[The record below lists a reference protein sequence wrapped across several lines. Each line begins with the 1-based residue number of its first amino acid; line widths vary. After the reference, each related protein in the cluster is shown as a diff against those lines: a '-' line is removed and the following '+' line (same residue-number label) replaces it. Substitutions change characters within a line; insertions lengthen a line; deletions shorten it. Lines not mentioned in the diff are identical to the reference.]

1 MQHVNCMRYSLFTV
15 AILFSAASLSA
26 EEWQDPQIF
35 SINREAPH
43 ASVVPHER
51 ASGAHDGPSAES
63 PFHRSLNGAWRFHW
77 ARRSAERIADF
88 FEIDFDDTQWPE
100 IQVPGNWQ
108 LQGFGTPHYMDS
120 GMLVGPAPDIDLGY
134 NPVGSFRRTIDIPAN
149 WTDREV
155 FLHFASVGS
164 AMYLW
169 VNGQKVGY
177 SQGSKVP
184 TEFNVTKFLSVGEEN
199 TVAVEVHRWSD
210 GSYLEDVD
218 FWRLSGMDRDVF
230 MYSLPKAHI
239 RDFFIQPRLDQDYED
254 AELKLEVSLR
264 NAAEVAQSGS
274 LELRLTDPGG
284 KNVIRPVRQSYELS
298 ANGGST
304 INFSERVRNPR
315 KWNAEEPNLYSV
327 QIDLYADDEQLIH
340 SVTHKT
346 GFRSSEIKNGQLMI
360 NGRPITI
367 RGVNRHEHDPVT
379 GRLVTRESM
388 LKDIQLMK
396 QFNINAV
403 RTSHY
408 PNDPEWYRL
417 ADEYGMYILDEA
429 FIESHGT
436 GYDPGKTLAN
446 KPDWF
451 GAHLD
456 RMQRMVERD
465 KNHPS
470 IIMWSLGNEA
480 GDGSN
485 FEALY
490 DWTKNRDP
498 GRPVVYEMADLRDHT
513 DVFLPMYARP
523 YILDSYSSERRSRPL
538 ILSEYAHAMG
548 NSVGNL
554 SVYWDLIYSRESLQG
569 GFIWDWVDQ
578 GIAATKNGQKYFAY
592 GGDFEA
598 PGEEVRTGFNFNI
611 NGLVNPDRMPNPHLW
626 EVKKNYQVVKV
637 DALDLAKGAIRITN
651 RQDFSNMDA
660 FTGEWSITNDGGVV
674 AMATIDNLEIDAG
687 SSKEVFLPL
696 PVLEAIPGAEYF
708 LNVTFRAAN
717 GSELVPAGHVAAW
730 DQFKLPVYRPR
741 AAVNVNK
748 AAKVTRWNEDDILYL
763 KGEAEDFEVA
773 FDLASGKLVSYRF
786 HGVDLITDGPQSSF
800 WRAPTDND
808 YGNEMPRRL
817 GAWKHAMRD
826 AQLLRVEASQHSD
839 RDAVIDVVFR
849 VPVGNS
855 IQKSTYHVFGN
866 GEIVITSSFTPG
878 DIDMPD
884 LPRYGMFLQ
893 MPDEFSQ
900 VEWFGRGP
908 HESYADRKNSAPIAH
923 YAGRADEQ
931 FFNYIRP
938 QETGNKADVRWIALS
953 NEEGIGLMAVGDQ
966 PVNASVYPFDH
977 ADFDDGV
984 PPAHRHSF
992 DLVKKPYLTLNLD
1005 HKMMGVG
1012 GDTSWGAVIHPQ
1024 FRVPA
1029 KEYSYR
1035 VRLQPFSSE
1044 TSDLAEISRERF

>member
-1 MQHVNCMRYSLFTV
+1 MRYCLAATV
-15 AILFSAASLSA
+15 ILFSVSCLSA
-26 EEWQDPQIF
+26 EEWQDPEIF
-35 SINREAPH
+35 SIDRAAPH
-43 ASVVPHER
+43 ASVVPHGR
-51 ASGAHDGPSAES
+51 ASGALDGPSAES

-77 ARRSAERIADF
+77 ARRSAERIAKF
-88 FEIDFDDTQWPE
+88 YEVEFDDTQWPE

-108 LQGFGTPHYMDS
+108 LQGYGTPHYLDS
-120 GMLVGPAPDIDLGY
+120 GMLVGPAPAIDLDY
-134 NPVGSFRRTIDIPAN
+134 NPVGSFRRTIEVPVD
-149 WTDREV
+149 WVDREV

-184 TEFNVTKFLSVGEEN
+184 TEFNVTRHLRIGEVN
-199 TVAVEVHRWSD
+199 TIAVEVHRWSD

-239 RDFFIQPRLDQDYED
+239 WDFFIQPRLDEDYED
-254 AELKLEVSLR
+254 AELGVEVSLR
-264 NAAEVAQSGS
+264 NAAKNTQSG
-274 LELRLTDPGG
+274 LIELRLTDPGG
-284 KNVIRPVRQSYELS
+284 KNVIRPVRQTYELS
-298 ANGGST
+298 ADSGST
-304 INFSERVRNPR
+304 INFSERVRNPV
-315 KWNAEEPNLYSV
+315 KWNAEEPHLYAV
-327 QIDLYADDEQLIH
+327 QIDLYDDDDQVIH

-367 RGVNRHEHDPVT
+367 RGVNRHEHDPVN
-379 GRLVTRESM
+379 GRVVSRVSM

-417 ADEYGMYILDEA
+417 TDEHGIYVLDEA

-436 GYDPGKTLAN
+436 GYDPDKTLAN
-446 KPDWF
+446 KQEWF

-465 KNHPS
+465 KNHAS
-470 IIMWSLGNEA
+470 IVMWSLGNEA

-490 DWTKNRDP
+490 DWTKSRDP

-513 DVFLPMYARP
+513 DVFMPMYARP
-523 YILDSYSSERRSRPL
+523 YILDSYSSESRRRPL

-554 SVYWDLIYSRESLQG
+554 SVYWDLIYSRETLQG

-578 GIAATKNGQKYFAY
+578 GIAATKDGKDYFAY

-598 PGEEVRTGFNFNI
+598 PGEEVRTGFNFSI
-611 NGLVNPDRMPNPHLW
+611 NGLVNPVRQPNPHLW
-626 EVKKNYQVVKV
+626 EVKKNYQPIKV
-637 DALDLAKGAIRITN
+637 DAVDLARGMIRISN
-651 RQDFSNMDA
+651 RQDFSGMEA
-660 FTGEWSITNDGGVV
+660 FTAEWGISNDSGEIATGV
-674 AMATIDNLEIDAG
+674 IDKLKIAAA
-687 SSKEVFLPL
+687 SSQEVTLPL
-696 PVLEAIPGAEYF
+696 PAFTPIPGAEYF
-708 LNVTFRAAN
+708 LNVTFRTAN
-717 GSELVPAGHVAAW
+717 ATGLVPAGHIVAW
-730 DQFKLPVYRPR
+730 DQFKLPFDRPR
-741 AAVNVNK
+741 IAVNEKK
-748 AAKVTRWNEDDILYL
+748 AAKITRWTEGDVFFL

-773 FDLASGKLVSYRF
+773 FDLTNGELIRYRF
-786 HGVDLITDGPQSSF
+786 HGVDLITAGPRTNF

-808 YGNEMPRRL
+808 YGNEMPRHL

-826 AQLLRVEASQHSD
+826 AELLRVEAAQHSD

-849 VPVGNS
+849 LPVGNS
-855 IQKSTYHVFGN
+855 VQKNSYHVFGN
-866 GEIVITSSFTPG
+866 GEIVITSSFIPG

-884 LPRYGMFLQ
+884 LPRYGLYLLV
-893 MPDEFSQ
+893 PSDLSQ

-908 HESYADRKNSAPIAH
+908 HESYADRKHSARIARF
-923 YAGRADEQ
+923 AGRADEQ
-931 FFNYIRP
+931 FYNYIRP
-938 QETGNKADVRWIALS
+938 QETGNKTDVRWIALS
-953 NEEGIGLMAVGDQ
+953 NDDGVGLLAVGDQ
-966 PVNASVYPFDH
+966 PINASVYPFDH
-977 ADFDDGV
+977 ADFDDGM
-984 PPAHRHSF
+984 PQEYRHSY
-992 DLVKKPYLTLNLD
+992 DLSKKPYLTLNLD

-1012 GDTSWGAVIHPQ
+1012 GDTSWGAVVHPQ

-1035 VRLQPFSSE
+1035 VRLQPFSKE
-1044 TSDLAEISRERF
+1044 SDDPADSSRERF